1 MGLFGSLILT
11 NGAMRTVERSINAV
25 QNNVANAST
34 PGYAKSRHIP
44 QADRFD
50 PNDGVL
56 GGVRPGDIVSY
67 RNHFTDESVRERT
80 SAFSRFDQS
89 ARQLGRLEPVVSVG
103 EEGISG
109 SIDRLF
115 QSFSQLT
122 VTPNDL
128 NARQITLDRAQDLAE
143 SFTQASGTLESVRA
157 ELDGELRVSTD
168 KINQLAERIGK
179 LNAGRRESPSARE
192 DSGLETSL
200 INTLEELA
208 QHVNFKAVEQQ
219 DGSVSVYIGGNHL
232 LAIGDR
238 TYPIRLSADGEDRI
252 VENSEGEDIS
262 RYLTGG
268 KIAAALDGYNQ
279 AIPSIQGELDKLAES
294 VAGEINFALQAGED
308 LDGVSPGAELFS
320 FDATRGAARTLTAN
334 ALTPRQLAIAKP
346 GASGGNGN
354 AIALEEVGRR
364 KQSNG
369 YTFGETLGV
378 LAGRI
383 GRQVQDAKDDASQ
396 SKRLLTQVEAQRQ
409 DESGVSLDEEAAQ
422 LVQLQR
428 AYQASAQLFRTLN
441 QMTED
446 VIGLLR

>member
-1 MGLFGSLILT
+1 MGLFGSLVLS
-11 NGAMRTVERSINAV
+11 NGAMRSVERSINAV

-44 QADRFD
+44 QSDRFE
-50 PNDGVL
+50 PNDGVF

-67 RNHFTDESVRERT
+67 RNHFTDESVRDRT
-80 SAFSRFDQS
+80 SAHAQFDQA

-103 EEGISG
+103 DEGVSG
-109 SIDRLF
+109 AIDRLF

-128 NARQITLDRAQDLAE
+128 NARQITLDRAQDLAQN
-143 SFTQASGTLESVRA
+143 FTQASGTLENVRN
-157 ELDGELRVSTD
+157 EVDGELRNSVNQV
-168 KINQLAERIGK
+168 NQLAERIAK
-179 LNAGRRESPSARE
+179 LNAGRRSSPQSKQ
-192 DSGLETSL
+192 DSGLETTLVS
-200 INTLEELA
+200 TLEELA
-208 QHVNFKAVEQQ
+208 GQVNFKAVEQE
-219 DGSVSVYIGGNHL
+219 DGSVSVYIGGNQL

-238 TYPIRLSADGEDRI
+238 TYPVRLASDGENRTI
-252 VENSEGEDIS
+252 ENNDGQDIT

-268 KIAAALDGYNQ
+268 KIGAAIEGYNNT
-279 AIPSIQGELDKLAES
+279 IPSVQGELDRLAES
-294 VAGEINFALQAGED
+294 VASEVNFALQAGQD
-308 LDGVSPGAELFS
+308 LDGVAPGAELFS
-320 FDATRGAARTLTAN
+320 FDATRGAARTLQIN
-334 ALTPRQLAIAKP
+334 NLTPKQLAVATAGQP
-346 GASGGNGN
+346 GSNGN
-354 AIALEEVGRR
+354 AIALVAVGQR

-369 YTFGETLGV
+369 YTFGETVGI

-383 GRQVQDAKDDASQ
+383 GRQVQDAKNDSSQ
-396 SKRLLTQVEAQRQ
+396 AERLLTQAEAQRQ

-428 AYQASAQLFRTLN
+428 AYQASAQLFRTIN

>member
-11 NGAMRTVERSINAV
+11 NGAMRTVERSINSV

-80 SAFSRFDQS
+80 SAHARFDQS

-103 EEGISG
+103 EEGVSG
-109 SIDRLF
+109 AIDRLF

-128 NARQITLDRAQDLAE
+128 NARQITLDRAQDLAN

-168 KINQLAERIGK
+168 KINQLAERIAK
-179 LNAGRRESPSARE
+179 LNAGRRQSPAARE
-192 DSGLETSL
+192 DSGLETTL

-208 QHVNFKAVEQQ
+208 GHVNFKAVEQQ

-252 VENSEGEDIS
+252 VLNSEDVDIS
-262 RYLTGG
+262 RFLTGG
-268 KIAAALDGYNQ
+268 KIAAALDGFNES
-279 AIPSIQGELDKLAES
+279 IPAIQGELDKLAES

-308 LDGVSPGAELFS
+308 LDGVAPGAELFS
-320 FDATRGAARTLTAN
+320 FDASRGAARTLTAN
-334 ALTPRQLAIAKP
+334 SLTPRQLAIAKP

-383 GRQVQDAKDDASQ
+383 GRQVQDAKDDSAQAQ
-396 SKRLLTQVEAQRQ
+396 SLLTQVVAQRQ

-428 AYQASAQLFRTLN
+428 AYQAAAQLFRTIN
-441 QMTED
+441 EMTQD